1 MNTALLDAMPQ
12 RPPGKW
18 PFPPAPPSA
27 VRGGRRA
34 GQPAQGQSGARA
46 GDGIGRPADGAD
58 RPAQGQGEPVTLGRM
73 AGDVLMVLAWG
84 ALIPGLMWLGHA
96 AGF

>member
-1 MNTALLDAMPQ
+1 MNTALLDVMPQ

-18 PFPPAPPSA
+18 PFPP
-27 VRGGRRA
+27 
-34 GQPAQGQSGARA
+34 PASGARPA
-46 GDGIGRPADGAD
+46 GRGRPAGAGD
-58 RPAQGQGEPVTLGRM
+58 AMRPAAPVQPCPGAGAAPLTFWGK
-73 AGDVLMVLAWG
+73 AGDLLMVLAWG